1 MCSFGLWFMV
11 DAMIETM
18 LETMLETMR
27 KELIWFL

>member
-1 MCSFGLWFMV
+1 MCSFGLCFMV

-18 LETMLETMR
+18 LDTMLETMR